1 MTLEKITVQAEK
13 VEILE
18 MGQIQ
23 IRDAIR
29 VIGEDGQVISQTFH
43 RHCLMPGDD
52 TSNECQK
59 VQDLAAAT
67 WTEEVLAA
75 WEALQEEQAN

>member
-18 MGQIQ
+18 HGQIQ

-29 VIGEDGQVISQTFH
+29 VIEDGKILSQSFH

-59 VQDLAAAT
+59 VKDIAAST
-67 WTEEVLAA
+67 WTQDILDA
-75 WEALQEEQAN
+75 WNARQTEEQ